1 MDKKNCIYT
10 DMHRSDA
17 NGIHAP
23 WKRVPLANV
32 PELVDVYKSSGV
44 NLYTTIQKF
53 PNKEHE
59 DQEVEYCNF
68 GFDFDSSADVG
79 IAHEEAKRCVDYF
92 ISNYS
97 LGVSPEE
104 MMFYFSGNRGFHITI
119 NAEVFEAAPQV
130 DMIKIWRVMVNH
142 LNKEWKF
149 RTLDLAVYTRRRAWR
164 IPNTIHTKTGLYK
177 LALTYEELNS
187 SLESIKELAKEPCD
201 WIDLLEVL

>member
-1 MDKKNCIYT
+1 MNKEDCIYT
-10 DMHRSDA
+10 DMHRSDV
-17 NGIHAP
+17 NGTHFP
-23 WKRVPLANV
+23 WKRVLITQV
-32 PELVDVYKSSGV
+32 PALVDVYKSSGV

-130 DMIKIWRVMVNH
+130 DMIKIWRLLVNH
-142 LNKEWKF
+142 LNKEWQLK
-149 RTLDLAVYTRRRAWR
+149 TLDLAVYTRRRAWR

-177 LALTYEELNS
+177 RALTYDEFNS
-187 SLESIKELAKEPCD
+187 SLESIKELAKSPCD
-201 WIDLLEVL
+201 WINLVEVL